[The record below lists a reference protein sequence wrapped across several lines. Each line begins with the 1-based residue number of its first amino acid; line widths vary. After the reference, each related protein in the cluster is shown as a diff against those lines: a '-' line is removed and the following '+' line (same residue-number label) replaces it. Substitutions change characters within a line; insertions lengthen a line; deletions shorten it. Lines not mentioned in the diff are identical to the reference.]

1 MESKRIFK
9 LIDGNFSATDARSVL
24 TTIVSAKINFH
35 SLRQFSE
42 TIRFGSDRSHS
53 EQRISELKKLNDDLI
68 QLTEEAAQNG
78 LRLKIKSNIEIELEK
93 ENPLPKNQE
102 ERHDKS

>member
-1 MESKRIFK
+1 MENKRIFK

-35 SLRQFSE
+35 SLRQFSD

-53 EQRISELKKLNDDLI
+53 ELRIAELKKLNDDLI
-68 QLTEEAAQNG
+68 LLTEEAALKG
-78 LRLKIKSNIEIELEK
+78 LRLKINSNIEIELEK
-93 ENPLPKNQE
+93 EHPLPENQVE
-102 ERHDKS
+102 KDDKS